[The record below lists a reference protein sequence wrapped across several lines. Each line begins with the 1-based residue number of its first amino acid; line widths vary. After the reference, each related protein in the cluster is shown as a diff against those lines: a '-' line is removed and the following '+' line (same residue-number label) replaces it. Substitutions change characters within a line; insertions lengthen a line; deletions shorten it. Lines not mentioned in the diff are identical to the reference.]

1 MAQEERIDYVKRRE
15 ILREEI
21 AQMERAAREYED
33 VAALALARGQSTEKA
48 SAEMDKAQTQL
59 RIARAA
65 LASVERAIAEQ
76 AEREKVEQ
84 AKALQDEANRLDEQM
99 AGELVTLYRMLGD
112 IVVNAE
118 RADDVGSRLSNLRL
132 VGKVRTKYTCSPV
145 SPQHLKWMRERVEKV
160 IIQSFDEGA
169 LRPLGLKKPPTQREL
184 ALADARRRVGEYA
197 EKLADLKRNEEAA
210 ISRGASPT
218 AYKRTIS
225 DAEDALGTWQKMLND
240 LEGTSEG
247 AKVKAAA
254 KRREEQLDAMERD
267 AA

>member
-1 MAQEERIDYVKRRE
+1 
-15 ILREEI
+15 
-21 AQMERAAREYED
+21 
-33 VAALALARGQSTEKA
+33 
-48 SAEMDKAQTQL
+48 
-59 RIARAA
+59 
-65 LASVERAIAEQ
+65 
-76 AEREKVEQ
+76 
-84 AKALQDEANRLDEQM
+84 
-99 AGELVTLYRMLGD
+99 
-112 IVVNAE
+112 
-118 RADDVGSRLSNLRL
+118 
-132 VGKVRTKYTCSPV
+132 
-145 SPQHLKWMRERVEKV
+145 MRERVEKV